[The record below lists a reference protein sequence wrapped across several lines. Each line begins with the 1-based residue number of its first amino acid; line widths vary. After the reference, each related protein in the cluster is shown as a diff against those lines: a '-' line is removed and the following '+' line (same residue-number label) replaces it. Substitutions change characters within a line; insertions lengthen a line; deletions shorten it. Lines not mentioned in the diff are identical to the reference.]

1 MFVMYLNDKEMKDI
15 KTEFICPPIPI
26 RSFDWEATRDG
37 YEYGDQIG
45 YGETEAEAIANLLEL
60 EAE

>member
-1 MFVMYLNDKEMKDI
+1 MFVMYLNDKEMQDI
-15 KTEFICPPIPI
+15 KTEFFPKPIPI

-37 YEYGDQIG
+37 YDEGDLIG
-45 YGETEAEAIANLLEL
+45 YGETKADAVQNLLDL